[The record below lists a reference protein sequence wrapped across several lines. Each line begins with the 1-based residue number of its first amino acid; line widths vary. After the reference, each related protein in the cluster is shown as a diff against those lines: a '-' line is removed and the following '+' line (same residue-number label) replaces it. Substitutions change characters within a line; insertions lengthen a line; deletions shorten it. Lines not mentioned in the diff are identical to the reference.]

1 MIDFAKSIPHTLGA
15 LPTWHQW
22 GIGLVC
28 LTMFASL
35 WLPSPDA
42 LIPVDDPNRLPL
54 HQLIPLPLTQKALA
68 PNRSNAPSTPSEIQL
83 DWQEFIIAQGDS
95 LARLFEQAGL
105 PASQLQQLT
114 RLPQVNNALT
124 RLQPKQVIRLAV
136 ADGQLQQLHYQISP
150 AERLVI
156 EATAQGFQSQRQQSQ
171 LQTRQRYAQATIS
184 SNFWNA
190 ASQAGLTANTIMQLA
205 RIFGWDVDFALD
217 IRQGDRF
224 AVLWQDNYLDGEYLS
239 EGEILAAEF
248 INGGQRFRA
257 IRHSDGNYYS
267 AEGEAMKKAFL
278 RAPILFNYVSS
289 NFNPRRLHP
298 VTGLIRPHNG
308 TDYVAPVGTPVMAA
322 GDGVVTES
330 SYNRLN
336 GHYVVIKHANRYVT
350 KYLHLAKRSV
360 TKGQR
365 VRQSQTIGTLGA
377 TGRVTGAHLHYEC
390 LIDGVHQNPRTVQLP
405 EAEALTGTERALFLR
420 YSAKLFSGINH
431 RQAILQGQ
439 TITTL

>member
-1 MIDFAKSIPHTLGA
+1 MIDFAKRIPHTLGT

-22 GIGLVC
+22 GIRLVGLAMC
-28 LTMFASL
+28 AGL
-35 WLPSPDA
+35 WLPSPNA
-42 LIPVDDPNRLPL
+42 LIPANDPNRLPL
-54 HQLIPLPLTQKALA
+54 HQLIPLPLPQHALA
-68 PNRSNAPSTPSEIQL
+68 SKRSNPAQSPAEIQL

-105 PASQLQQLT
+105 PAAQLQRLT
-114 RLPQVNNALT
+114 QLPQVNNALAQ
-124 RLQPKQVIRLAV
+124 LQPKQVIRLGL

-150 AERLVI
+150 AESLLI
-156 EATAQGFQSQRQQSQ
+156 EATAQGFQSRRKQSQ

-239 EGEILAAEF
+239 EGDILAAEF
-248 INGGQRFRA
+248 INGDKRFRA

-308 TDYVAPVGTPVMAA
+308 TDYVAPVGTPV
-322 GDGVVTES
+322 
-330 SYNRLN
+330 
-336 GHYVVIKHANRYVT
+336 
-350 KYLHLAKRSV
+350 
-360 TKGQR
+360 
-365 VRQSQTIGTLGA
+365 
-377 TGRVTGAHLHYEC
+377 
-390 LIDGVHQNPRTVQLP
+390 
-405 EAEALTGTERALFLR
+405 
-420 YSAKLFSGINH
+420 
-431 RQAILQGQ
+431 
-439 TITTL
+439 